1 MLPMPELPAGGL
13 FTDMNGSKQLELRA
27 NLGARQVV
35 SSAPSW
41 MIAWTAVLI
50 ERAVAGRY

>member
-1 MLPMPELPAGGL
+1 VLPMPELPAGGSS
-13 FTDMNGSKQLELRA
+13 TDMNGSKQLELRA

-50 ERAVAGRY
+50 GRGAASRY